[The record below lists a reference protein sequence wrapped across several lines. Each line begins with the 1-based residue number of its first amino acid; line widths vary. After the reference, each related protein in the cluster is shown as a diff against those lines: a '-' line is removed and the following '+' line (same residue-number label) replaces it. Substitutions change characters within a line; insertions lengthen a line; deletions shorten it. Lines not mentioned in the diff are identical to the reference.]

1 MQNRVFGLIGNPIKH
16 SFSKTYFEN
25 KFSSLHYNNCR
36 YELFE
41 LKCIE
46 DLSILLKKEKD
57 LQGLNVTSPY
67 KIQILNYL
75 DSISEDAKEI
85 GAVNTI
91 KIQNNKLIG
100 YNTDWIGFLLSL
112 KNETDIKNIHSTL
125 ILGTSGAAKAVG
137 YALKSQNIKHLYV
150 TRKDSLVDLGIDP
163 NSNNPNT
170 YSNHIDTLA
179 NGSTISYKQ
188 LNRME
193 NFSIFDLII
202 NATPCGMATYPPI
215 ADIDTNKITPSQI
228 VFDLIYNPSQTLLLK
243 TAKEKGC
250 RTINGLQMLYNQADA
265 SWNIWSNN

>member
-25 KFSSLHYNNCR
+25 KFASLHYNNCR

-46 DLSILLKKEKD
+46 DLSTLLQKEKD

-67 KIQILNYL
+67 KIQVLNYL
-75 DSISEDAKEI
+75 DALSEDAKEI

-91 KIQNNKLIG
+91 KFQNNKLIG

-112 KNETDIKNIHSTL
+112 KNETNLKNIHSAL

-137 YALKSQNIKHLYV
+137 YALKSQNIKYLYV
-150 TRKDSLVDLGIDP
+150 TRKDSFVD
-163 NSNNPNT
+163 
-170 YSNHIDTLA
+170 

-193 NFSIFDLII
+193 NFLMFDLII
-202 NATPCGMATYPPI
+202 NATPCGMDTYPPI
-215 ADIDTNKITPSQI
+215 ADIDTNKINPSQI

-243 TAKEKGC
+243 IAKEKGC
-250 RTINGLQMLYNQADA
+250 QTINGLQMVYNQADA